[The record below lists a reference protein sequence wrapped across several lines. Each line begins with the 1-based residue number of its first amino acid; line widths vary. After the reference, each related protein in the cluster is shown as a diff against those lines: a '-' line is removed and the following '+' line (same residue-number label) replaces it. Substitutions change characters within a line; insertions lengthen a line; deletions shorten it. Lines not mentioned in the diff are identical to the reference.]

1 MQRQVQRHELNIP
14 HSSTPLPYL
23 IIGQGLAGS
32 ALAWRLIK
40 AGQSCLV
47 IDRALSDTAS
57 RVAAGLV
64 NPLLGRKIKPD
75 WRQAE
80 CLEAAHRY
88 YRETEQE
95 LGGSW
100 WQCGEIWREL
110 DDEEQIA
117 CWQSRQNEAE
127 SAYFAGPLLPWY
139 GDWKGM
145 GRAAITRGAA
155 VLHAELL
162 VNAQRQWLIEQNS
175 FLEAEV
181 KASDIQNQPDGSI
194 RYQGKSYQAVIW
206 CTGFELPKALE
217 LPYLESR
224 LSQGCILD
232 LQLPEFDQAKVV
244 LHFGHWLV
252 KHGDIWRLGASYDWA
267 WSDPCVPSPTA
278 PSELMHEFTKRYD
291 GDWTIVRMRAAVR
304 PIIRHSQPVAGAI
317 PERAGHYMLSGLGSR
332 GCTTAPWVSEQLAQ
346 HLLKGSELPQ
356 DLSPAPM
363 HLKYMR
369 RIGAIKC

>member
-1 MQRQVQRHELNIP
+1 MKNN
-14 HSSTPLPYL
+14 LPFL

-40 AGQSCLV
+40 AGQPCLV
-47 IDRALSDTAS
+47 VDRPIADTAS

-80 CLEAAHRY
+80 CLASAHPY
-88 YRETEQE
+88 YRETEEE
-95 LGGSW
+95 LNGHW

-110 DDEEQIA
+110 EDEEQIA
-117 CWQSRQNEAE
+117 CWKSRQEEAE
-127 SAYFAGPLLPWY
+127 SADFAGPLLPWY
-139 GDWKGM
+139 GDWKGK
-145 GRAAITRGAA
+145 GCAAITRGAA

-162 VNAQRQWLIEQNS
+162 VNAQREWLKAQNA
-175 FLEAEV
+175 FEEAEV
-181 KASDIQNQPDGSI
+181 LPSDISSNEDGSI
-194 RYQGKSYQAVIW
+194 IWRGQAYRAVIW

-232 LQLPEFDQAKVV
+232 LELPDFDQPQVV

-252 KHGDIWRLGASYDWA
+252 KHGDIWRLGASYDWSWGHPSA
-267 WSDPCVPSPTA
+267 PSPTA
-278 PSELMHEFTKRYD
+278 PSELMHEFTQRYD
-291 GDWTIVRMRAAVR
+291 GDWTILRMRAAVR

-317 PERAGHYMLSGLGSR
+317 PDRAGHYLLAGLGSR
-332 GCTTAPWVSEQLAQ
+332 GCTTAPWVSEQLAK
-346 HLLKGSELPQ
+346 HLIEGTEMPS

-369 RIGAIKC
+369 RAGIIKC